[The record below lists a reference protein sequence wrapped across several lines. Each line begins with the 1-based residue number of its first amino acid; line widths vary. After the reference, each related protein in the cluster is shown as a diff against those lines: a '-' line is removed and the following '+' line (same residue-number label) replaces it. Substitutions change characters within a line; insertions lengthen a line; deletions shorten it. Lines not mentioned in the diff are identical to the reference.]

1 MMRREDLGVAVV
13 ALLPFPDEEQSP
25 ALGPANWSMTHHDE
39 GDPSRPAHRVS
50 ARLQRAQ
57 KILSRWRVAT
67 GNAVEGMEW
76 ERDPGDAQL
85 VEMARLP
92 SSAEL
97 PSAGAWLPGLEILM
111 GLRRRPGAGPPQPP
125 ARHVLVLSGEGF
137 GARPLGASPCSP

>member
-1 MMRREDLGVAVV
+1 M
-13 ALLPFPDEEQSP
+13 
-25 ALGPANWSMTHHDE
+25 
-39 GDPSRPAHRVS
+39 S

>member
-1 MMRREDLGVAVV
+1 M